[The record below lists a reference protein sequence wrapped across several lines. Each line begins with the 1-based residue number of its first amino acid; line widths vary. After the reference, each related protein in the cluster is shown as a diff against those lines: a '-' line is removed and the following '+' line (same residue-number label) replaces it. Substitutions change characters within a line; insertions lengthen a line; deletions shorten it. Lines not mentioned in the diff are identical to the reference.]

1 MSPIKA
7 VTFDFWQTLVEDS
20 PKNLAKQ
27 RARRME
33 AIGAILR
40 RAGCALSA
48 RKVEAAYERSERVL
62 HERFWSRD
70 RDPQI
75 GEQVQLVLDIAA
87 PGICVGLEPA
97 LLAEAVTGY
106 SDPVLHF
113 PPDLHPGAAEAVT
126 GLAGRGIALGIVSN
140 TGRTP
145 GIILRQILE
154 RYDLLRHFSVISY
167 SDEVGY
173 RKPDP
178 EIFRRTLAG
187 LGEEAG
193 HAAHVGDNPIADVTG
208 AQGAG
213 MRGVHLAAGGR
224 APAAHADVV
233 VTDLRHLVDR
243 LLA

>member
-1 MSPIKA
+1 
-7 VTFDFWQTLVEDS
+7 
-20 PKNLAKQ
+20 
-27 RARRME
+27 
-33 AIGAILR
+33 
-40 RAGCALSA
+40 
-48 RKVEAAYERSERVL
+48 VL

-70 RDPQI
+70 RDPLI
-75 GEQVQLVLDIAA
+75 AEQVQLVLDIAS
-87 PGICVGLEPA
+87 PGVCAGLDAA

-113 PPDLHPGAAEAVT
+113 PPDLHPGAGEAVR
-126 GLAGRGIALGIVSN
+126 GLAERGVALGIVSN

-187 LGEEAG
+187 LGADAR

-208 AQGAG
+208 AQSAG

-224 APAAHADVV
+224 PPAAHADVI

-243 LLA
+243 LFT

>member
-1 MSPIKA
+1 MTAIKA

-20 PKNLAKQ
+20 SENLAKQ
-27 RARRME
+27 QARRIDE
-33 AIGAILR
+33 ITRALK
-40 RAGCALSA
+40 RAGCRLS
-48 RKVEAAYERSERVL
+48 RREVEAAYEHSGRVL
-62 HERFWSRD
+62 DERFWSRD
-70 RDPQI
+70 RDPAI
-75 GEQVQLVLDIAA
+75 ADQVRLVLDIAA
-87 PGICVGLEPA
+87 PGISAGLEPGH
-97 LLAEAVTGY
+97 LQEAVTGY
-106 SDPVLHF
+106 TEPVLHF

-126 GLAGRGIALGIVSN
+126 GLAARGIALGIVSN

-145 GIILRQILE
+145 GIVLRQILE
-154 RYDLLRHFSVISY
+154 RYDLLRHFSAISY

-178 EIFRRTLAG
+178 EIFRRTLAM
-187 LGEEAG
+187 LGAEAR

-224 APAAHADVV
+224 PAAAHADVV

>member
-1 MSPIKA
+1 MAPIKA

-20 PKNLAKQ
+20 PRNLAKQ
-27 RARRME
+27 RARRVD
-33 AIGAILR
+33 AIAAILR
-40 RAGCALSA
+40 RAGCPLSA
-48 RKVEAAYERSERVL
+48 RRVEAAYERSEHVL

-70 RDPQI
+70 RDPLI
-75 GEQVQLVLDIAA
+75 AEQVQLVLDIAS
-87 PGICVGLEPA
+87 PGVCAGLDPA

-113 PPDLHPGAAEAVT
+113 PPDLHPGAREAVRA
-126 GLAGRGIALGIVSN
+126 LAERGVALGIVSN

-187 LGEEAG
+187 LGAEAH

-224 APAAHADVV
+224 PPATHADVV
-233 VTDLRHLVDR
+233 VTDLRHLVGR
-243 LLA
+243 LFA

>member
-1 MSPIKA
+1 MTPIKA

-20 PKNLAKQ
+20 PRNLAKQ
-27 RARRME
+27 RARRVD
-33 AIGAILR
+33 AIAAILR
-40 RAGCALSA
+40 RAGCPLSA
-48 RKVEAAYERSERVL
+48 RKVEAAYERSEHVL
-62 HERFWSRD
+62 HARFWSRD
-70 RDPQI
+70 RDPLI
-75 GEQVQLVLDIAA
+75 AEQVQLVLDIAS
-87 PGICVGLEPA
+87 PGVCAGLDPA

-113 PPDLHPGAAEAVT
+113 PPDLHPGAGEAVRA
-126 GLAGRGIALGIVSN
+126 LAERGVALGIVSN

-187 LGEEAG
+187 LGAEAH

-224 APAAHADVV
+224 PPATHADVV
-233 VTDLRHLVDR
+233 VTDLRHLVGR
-243 LLA
+243 LFA

>member
-1 MSPIKA
+1 MAPIKA

-20 PKNLAKQ
+20 PRNLAKQ
-27 RARRME
+27 RARRVD
-33 AIGAILR
+33 AIAAILR
-40 RAGCALSA
+40 RAGCPLSA
-48 RKVEAAYERSERVL
+48 RKVEAAYERSEHVL
-62 HERFWSRD
+62 HARFWSRD
-70 RDPQI
+70 RDPLI
-75 GEQVQLVLDIAA
+75 AEQVQLVLDIAS
-87 PGICVGLEPA
+87 PGVCAGLDPA

-113 PPDLHPGAAEAVT
+113 PPDLHPGAGEAVRA
-126 GLAGRGIALGIVSN
+126 LAERGVALGIVSN

-187 LGEEAG
+187 LGAEAR

-224 APAAHADVV
+224 PPATHADVV
-233 VTDLRHLVDR
+233 VTDLRHLVGR

>member
-1 MSPIKA
+1 MSTIKA

-27 RARRME
+27 RARRMD
-33 AIGAILR
+33 AIAAILR
-40 RAGCALSA
+40 RAGCPLSG
-48 RKVEAAYERSERVL
+48 RKVEAAYERSE
-62 HERFWSRD
+62 
-70 RDPQI
+70 
-75 GEQVQLVLDIAA
+75 
-87 PGICVGLEPA
+87 ICVGLEPA
-97 LLAEAVTGY
+97 LLEEAVTGY

-126 GLAGRGIALGIVSN
+126 GLAERGIALGIVSN

-145 GIILRQILE
+145 GVILRRILE
-154 RYDLLRHFSVISY
+154 RYDLLRHFSVLSY

-187 LGEEAG
+187 LGAEAR

-224 APAAHADVV
+224 PPAAHADVV

-243 LLA
+243 LFA